1 MLCLAKFFGNYNL
14 VSCFCACRCVCV
26 CVCICLCVCV
36 HVCVCAKERVCVCL
50 HVCVQKRG
58 WVFLCE
64 REERRVCVC
73 VRERVRVCIRDR
85 KRNRKTIQQRWAERP
100 HTCTQVKEYVF
111 CIKNFE
117 SIVAEM
123 SSRFKKSIIF
133 RNRKLAQK
141 QLNIVRNSWEVCVC
155 SWYFLL

>member
-26 CVCICLCVCV
+26 CVCMCLCVCV
-36 HVCVCAKERVCVCL
+36 HVCMCACVCVCVCAKERVCVCL

-58 WVFLCE
+58 
-64 REERRVCVC
+64 CVC

-141 QLNIVRNSWEVCVC
+141 QLNIVRNSWEVWIC
-155 SWYFLL
+155 S